1 MPMVKVERSGPALG
15 ETQLLVLAY
24 LVSLMEGYHAID
36 GALVEF
42 TPWDA
47 VRGLHWTR
55 SSQSVVRLQTALDG
69 LAVTRV
75 RIIQD
80 AAQAPE
86 AAPVLRLSKGW
97 QNAKRLKVQLT
108 AAFVL
113 DLKAYHTYVRL
124 DILHMLPNGAA
135 TRLYL
140 LLYSEKY
147 QSTTWPMRE
156 LACIAGLSS
165 KNEHHVKEKLQQALT
180 ILVEGVHC
188 VKARG
193 VATLKRESQ
202 GLGTPLETDR
212 KSTRLNSSH

>member
-97 QNAKRLKVQLT
+97 QNAKRRKVQIT
-108 AAFVL
+108 EAFGPDKNGRAAWRERRGT
-113 DLKAYHTYVRL
+113 KGKNAGR
-124 DILHMLPNGAA
+124 G
-135 TRLYL
+135 
-140 LLYSEKY
+140 EK
-147 QSTTWPMRE
+147 
-156 LACIAGLSS
+156 
-165 KNEHHVKEKLQQALT
+165 
-180 ILVEGVHC
+180 
-188 VKARG
+188 
-193 VATLKRESQ
+193 
-202 GLGTPLETDR
+202 R
-212 KSTRLNSSH
+212 KK